1 MVLYMYV
8 VFCLKQEQSKR
19 KCNFSKFYISVLKNC
34 CKQKFNLIPKGM
46 YTTLPLTLIWDL
58 RYIGGIILKEELRNK
73 DNEHV
78 WYERLYLEMKL
89 RNITYKHMEK
99 LLNIDKVNFE
109 SKINGI
115 THFTLDEAEK
125 IQQHY
130 FPTLAIEILF
140 ATTPIFK
147 YNPVTN
153 SYIVKNGGYDD

>member
-1 MVLYMYV
+1 M
-8 VFCLKQEQSKR
+8 
-19 KCNFSKFYISVLKNC
+19 
-34 CKQKFNLIPKGM
+34 
-46 YTTLPLTLIWDL
+46 
-58 RYIGGIILKEELRNK
+58 KEELRNK

-140 ATTPIFK
+140 ATTPIIK
-147 YNPVTN
+147 HNPVTN